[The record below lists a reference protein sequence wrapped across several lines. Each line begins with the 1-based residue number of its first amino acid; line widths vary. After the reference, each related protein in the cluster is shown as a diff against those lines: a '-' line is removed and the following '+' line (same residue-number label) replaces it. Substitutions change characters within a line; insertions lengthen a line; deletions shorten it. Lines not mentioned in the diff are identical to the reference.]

1 MAYSCSQYTNPRIWQ
16 PAIRYPKPPCTESP
30 IYNDA
35 HYEKHGADCRKKH
48 YLYRW
53 QGVKDDRATLIAD
66 SLCKWIRQVPHLL
79 VQSVPGLNLASALE
93 KIQLGHLKVA
103 NFDLVI
109 LATGSNDL
117 ESKDIGYVVTKT
129 REIIRYIQHTYPNVK
144 LAITN
149 IIPRTGMSCEKKRI
163 DINALIK
170 RICKDLGIPYLTPF
184 KNVPASGLQ
193 QSGLYAEDNIHLTDT
208 GIIQLKSYLTGATA
222 AHLIG
227 TPGQRE

>member
-1 MAYSCSQYTNPRIWQ
+1 
-16 PAIRYPKPPCTESP
+16 
-30 IYNDA
+30 
-35 HYEKHGADCRKKH
+35 
-48 YLYRW
+48 
-53 QGVKDDRATLIAD
+53 
-66 SLCKWIRQVPHLL
+66 
-79 VQSVPGLNLASALE
+79 LASALE